1 MRDHEPAT
9 ALRGGGDGLRIVTP
23 LLQQAPRWLKPGG
36 RLLVEIAASQGDAVQ
51 RLVQANAA
59 LVHRAVQ
66 KDHEGLDR
74 VLVADRAA

>member
-1 MRDHEPAT
+1 
-9 ALRGGGDGLRIVTP
+9 
-23 LLQQAPRWLKPGG
+23 
-36 RLLVEIAASQGDAVQ
+36 
-51 RLVQANAA
+51 LVQANAA